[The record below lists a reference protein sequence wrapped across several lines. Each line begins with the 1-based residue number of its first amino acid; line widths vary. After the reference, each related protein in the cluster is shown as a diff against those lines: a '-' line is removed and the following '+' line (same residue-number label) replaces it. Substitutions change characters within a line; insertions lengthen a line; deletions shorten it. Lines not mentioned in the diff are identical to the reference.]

1 MSHNMK
7 IYFLVIPVI
16 IGIIIGATLVSDLE
30 QTSGNSSVLN
40 EKNLLQGSTILG
52 NPNAKITIVEFGDY
66 QCTFCYKFHDET
78 MKKINESYIKTEN
91 VNFIYKD
98 FPLNG
103 KQSILASEASYCA
116 QKQNK
121 FWEYHDILYNNWG
134 GENTGWI
141 TEKVLLGFAKNLELN
156 LDDFSNCLRNS
167 EFRQKVLDNEQFG
180 KDIGINATPSFLI
193 FNENEV
199 YRIIGAQSFEKFE
212 QVFQELGNSLKQ

>member
-1 MSHNMK
+1 MK
-7 IYFLVIPVI
+7 IYFLAIP
-16 IGIIIGATLVSDLE
+16 IIIGMLIGIGLVSNLE
-30 QTSGNSSVLN
+30 QDSGNSSVLTK
-40 EKNLLQGSTILG
+40 ENLIEGSIIMG

-78 MKKINESYIKTEN
+78 MKRINEKYIKTEN

-116 QKQNK
+116 EKQGK
-121 FWEYHDILYNNWG
+121 FWEYHNTLYNNWG

-141 TEKVLLGFAKNLELN
+141 TENVLLGFAKDVRLN
-156 LDDFSNCLRNS
+156 LDDFSQCLENS
-167 EFRQKVLDNEQFG
+167 EFRQKVLNNEQFG

-193 FNENEV
+193 FNDDEV
-199 YRIIGAQSFEKFE
+199 YRIIGAQPFEKFE
-212 QVFQELGNSLKQ
+212 QVFQKLGN

>member
-1 MSHNMK
+1 MK
-7 IYFLVIPVI
+7 IYFLAIP
-16 IGIIIGATLVSDLE
+16 IIIGMLIGIGLVSNLE
-30 QTSGNSSVLN
+30 QDSGNSSVLTK
-40 EKNLLQGSTILG
+40 ENLIEGSIIMG

-78 MKKINESYIKTEN
+78 MKRINEKYIKTEN

-116 QKQNK
+116 EKQGK
-121 FWEYHDILYNNWG
+121 FWEYHNTLYNNWG

-141 TEKVLLGFAKNLELN
+141 TENVLLGFAKDVRLN
-156 LDDFSNCLRNS
+156 LDDFSQCLENS

-180 KDIGINATPSFLI
+180 KNIGINATPSFLI
-193 FNENEV
+193 FNNDEV
-199 YRIIGAQSFEKFE
+199 YRIIGAQPFEKFE
-212 QVFQELGNSLKQ
+212 QAFQKLGNS

>member
-1 MSHNMK
+1 MK
-7 IYFLVIPVI
+7 IYFLVIP
-16 IGIIIGATLVSDLE
+16 IIIGVVFGAIMTTAPIDRSI
-30 QTSGNSSVLN
+30 N
-40 EKNLLQGSTILG
+40 STILSEENLIRGSTMAG

-78 MKKINESYIKTEN
+78 MKKINDKYIKTEN

-103 KQSILASEASYCA
+103 EQSILASEASYCA

-121 FWEYHDILYNNWG
+121 FWEYHNTLYNNWA

-141 TEKVLLGFAKNLELN
+141 TENVLLGFARDVELDLEGFN
-156 LDDFSNCLRNS
+156 QCLENS

-180 KDIGINATPSFLI
+180 KAIGINATPSFLI
-193 FNENEV
+193 FDDNEV
-199 YRIIGAQSFEKFE
+199 YRIIGAQPFEKFE
-212 QVFQELGNSLKQ
+212 QVLQKLGNS